1 MPFQVHEVL
10 MGLVEGLFL
19 GQGDINIPVA
29 LTAVNLA
36 NDLESQSLIIFDIV
50 EPVSQ
55 FGSVLIPNDLIK
67 DFIGH

>member
-36 NDLESQSLIIFDIV
+36 NDLESQGLIIFDIV

>member
-1 MPFQVHEVL
+1 MPFHVHEIL

-29 LTAVNLA
+29 LTAVNLP
-36 NDLESQSLIIFDIV
+36 NDLESQSLVIFNIV
-50 EPVSQ
+50 EPVGQ
-55 FGSVLIPNDLIK
+55 LGSVLTPYDLIK